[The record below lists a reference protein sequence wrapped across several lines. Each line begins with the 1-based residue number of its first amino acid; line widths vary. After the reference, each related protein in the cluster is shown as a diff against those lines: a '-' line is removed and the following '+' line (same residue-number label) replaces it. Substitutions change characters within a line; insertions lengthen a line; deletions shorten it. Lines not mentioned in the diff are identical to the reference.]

1 MAVELPQCVNIES
14 RNTSVSTSVME
25 SVSLLSTSD
34 TTL

>member
-1 MAVELPQCVNIES
+1 MAVELPRCVNIES

-25 SVSLLSTSD
+25 SGNLLKASD